1 MGLLLWSEA
10 AKTLP
15 ASQRACHLGSMA
27 AKSYFK
33 LITLSLYIVQA
44 TPGKSY
50 MRWLLYRISGRNARG
65 WLYFSKFLLGSRW
78 SSGGRMISASTGA
91 TFVIE
96 NQPFGAG
103 AHNVRPCRCINTKHS
118 AYGLLSSRMDGGGG
132 KRGPSLSYG
141 QRPAGQ
147 WPATDRASGQTQK
160 TGAPTKAF
168 SQNKSGYR
176 RRANKNPA
184 FRGFSRGT
192 APLRVLL
199 VLFPRGKR
207 TPPSP
212 RRGNRQESADHTAR
226 AFDHSPDR
234 IPVIST
240 GFPSLHSRSR
250 P

>member
-1 MGLLLWSEA
+1 M
-10 AKTLP
+10 P
-15 ASQRACHLGSMA
+15 ASQRACHLGSIA

-147 WPATDRASGQTQK
+147 WCWRTTVRQRRRSSQLPIEQVGRRRRPAHQRRHSARTNQGIAGGQTK
-160 TGAPTKAF
+160 TRHSGD
-168 SQNKSGYR
+168 SQG
-176 RRANKNPA
+176 
-184 FRGFSRGT
+184 G
-192 APLRVLL
+192 
-199 VLFPRGKR
+199 
-207 TPPSP
+207 PPP
-212 RRGNRQESADHTAR
+212 
-226 AFDHSPDR
+226 
-234 IPVIST
+234 
-240 GFPSLHSRSR
+240 
-250 P
+250 